1 MMFAAIVLASCLH
14 HVVLTDAFSPA
25 ASRIVVPK
33 STPSE
38 TALFGSKRRGRLAN
52 NVSLND
58 EGKVSKVL
66 TNKQK
71 QKLGNSKTKR
81 SNPSKKSKSDN
92 VDVSISPLLAEW
104 ATSSTDTEDVASTI
118 SSSSMSSPAATVF
131 VPFTGE
137 DDASDIS
144 TTSKKN
150 RKKSEKEAKRS
161 AREEEN
167 AMQSAQID
175 AILGSI
181 EDLLETT
188 NCDVP
193 QLVSYIKNLVD
204 VGNSSVNQVLTPN
217 LKSLVSARPSSKKRA
232 IKSFSGEDEED
243 SWKQPS
249 FRLAWV
255 GSDNAICHI
264 GTSLHKVP
272 LARLQE
278 IYLLLGYNRWELLE
292 VIRILGPF
300 PNVRNTLRGDIK
312 LEKKRTIDN
321 REGVRLTIAYNSM
334 VDGTGKEILAGK
346 EDNVKYVNL
355 DIWFASEKAIV
366 CTVPAE
372 NDEGDGNEVNGD
384 PLANGNG
391 ESILLFVAEEN
402 LDEQLEKLRAA

>member
-1 MMFAAIVLASCLH
+1 MLSVLALASFLH
-14 HVVLTDAFSPA
+14 QPILTDAFSPSA
-25 ASRIVVPK
+25 NRIVVPK
-33 STPSE
+33 FIRSE

-66 TNKQK
+66 TNKEK

-81 SNPSKKSKSDN
+81 SVSSKKSKSEN
-92 VDVSISPLLAEW
+92 NGVAISPLLAEW
-104 ATSSTDTEDVASTI
+104 ATSSTDTDDVASTTST
-118 SSSSMSSPAATVF
+118 SSASSPAATVF
-131 VPFTGE
+131 VPFADE
-137 DDASDIS
+137 DDELEIFA
-144 TTSKKN
+144 TKKKN

-167 AMQSAQID
+167 AMQSAQIE

-188 NCDVP
+188 NCDVS

-204 VGNSSVNQVLTPN
+204 VGNSSNNQVLTPN
-217 LKSLVSARPSSKKRA
+217 LKSLVSARPSSRKGA
-232 IKSFSGEDEED
+232 IKSFSGEAEED

-255 GSDNAICHI
+255 GSDDAICHI

-312 LEKKRTIDN
+312 LEKKRAGDK
-321 REGVRLTIAYNSM
+321 REGVRLTISYNSM

-346 EDNVKYVNL
+346 EDNVKYVKL
-355 DIWFASEKAIV
+355 DVWFASEKAIV
-366 CTVPAE
+366 CTVPAQ
-372 NDEGDGNEVNGD
+372 DVEGTEVDDADPFANE
-384 PLANGNG
+384 NG